1 MSRRLPSTQ
10 GEWDE
15 IVKEFRLEHQNIHD
29 FKEISSASE
38 IGIEQ
43 FLLLQVIW
51 TVSDNDKALF
61 QPKKDSLVIQPD
73 HFKAAKAYLSNAESW
88 TEYMNSLREPKN
100 ISAIDGAFPDIGSMS
115 AARYWQ
121 LLSTKTTETE
131 QAVSKF
137 SPIMTRSRTYA
148 NRLREIPQTPTPATR
163 GQGRT
168 RNLFDVKQLAQSLEG
183 YSLDESSQPGTA
195 ESEMDTVFFDTP
207 ESSMVLYPSTEDEQ
221 IVNTALLLLLTGIT
235 MHFDMPARWSLHRKA
250 FMLKNVDGKVYE
262 ARVDG
267 YLLCTTNS
275 QVKAIAE
282 VKPFLRQPK
291 IQAIQMQE
299 GAQMAAWISNYP
311 DQTDDS
317 TKTFR

>member
-1 MSRRLPSTQ
+1 MSDLPASQ
-10 GEWDE
+10 EMWEDSVRDFGL
-15 IVKEFRLEHQNIHD
+15 VHQNIHHFED
-29 FKEISSASE
+29 ISSASE
-38 IGIEQ
+38 IGIKQ

-51 TVSDNDKALF
+51 TVAENDRALF
-61 QPKKDSLVIQPD
+61 QPKKDSLVIKPD
-73 HFKAAKAYLSNAESW
+73 HFIAAKAYLSSAESW
-88 TEYMNSLREPKN
+88 IAYMDSLREPKK
-100 ISAIDGAFPDIGSMS
+100 ISAMDGAFPDIGSMS

-137 SPIMTRSRTYA
+137 SPRMTRSRTYA
-148 NRLREIPQTPTPATR
+148 SRLREIPQTPTPAPR
-163 GQGRT
+163 GQART
-168 RNLFDVKQLAQSLEG
+168 TNLLDVKKLAQSLEG

-235 MHFDMPARWSLHRKA
+235 MHFNMPSRWSLHRKA